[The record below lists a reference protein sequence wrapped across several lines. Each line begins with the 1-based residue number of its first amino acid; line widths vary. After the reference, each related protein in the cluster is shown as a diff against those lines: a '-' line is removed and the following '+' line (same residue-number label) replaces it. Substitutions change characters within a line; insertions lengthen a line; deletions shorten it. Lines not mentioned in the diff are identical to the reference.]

1 MISILSPTAR
11 RIFSNGSSAA
21 FNSAGLMY
29 RPSLAM
35 AAGSNGQIFIAVM
48 PASSRLSATA
58 SARVMKPF
66 RSSYGPALSSKFQ
79 VETGLMLCERT

>member
-21 FNSAGLMY
+21 LSSSGEMCM
-29 RPSLAM
+29 PSLAI
-35 AAGSNGQIFIAVM
+35 AAGSNGQIFMAVM
-48 PASSRLSATA
+48 PDASRLSATA

-66 RSSYGPALSSKFQ
+66 RSS
-79 VETGLMLCERT
+79 